1 MRIPRIY
8 QPADI
13 DIGTVIELEAAA
25 AHHLCRVLRLKH
37 QDQIILFNGQG
48 GEYLSSMQLQGKKVF
63 AVAEEYFER
72 NVESKLDIGLWQ
84 GISRGDRMDIS
95 IQKAVELGVRRIVP
109 VICQRTVV
117 NLKHER
123 MEKKLQHWQGVII
136 SACEQSGRTV
146 IPQLEPPIKLHERL
160 AADTAGMK
168 LTMNPEAGVHLGELS
183 PAGDSITLLIGPEGG
198 LTEAEISQA
207 AAGGFQGIKLGPR
220 VLRTETAALA
230 AIAAIQTR
238 WGDF

>member
-13 DIGTVIELEAAA
+13 HIGSSIELDATA
-25 AHHLCRVLRLKH
+25 AHHLSRVLRLKH

-63 AVAEEYFER
+63 AVAEAFIER
-72 NVESKLDIGLWQ
+72 DLESKLDICLWQ
-84 GISRGDRMDIS
+84 GISKGERMDIS
-95 IQKAVELGVRRIVP
+95 IQKAVELGVNRIVP
-109 VICQRTVV
+109 IICQRTVV
-117 NLKHER
+117 NLKQER
-123 MEKKLQHWQGVII
+123 MARKLQHWQGII
-136 SACEQSGRTV
+136 INACEQSGRTV
-146 IPQLEPPIKLHERL
+146 IPVLQPAVKLHEQL
-160 AADTAGMK
+160 AMEIPGMK
-168 LTMNPEAGVHLGELS
+168 LTMDPEAGVRLTELS
-183 PAGDSITLLIGPEGG
+183 PGSDSISLLIGPEGG
-198 LTEAEISQA
+198 LSETEISQA
-207 AAGGFQGIKLGPR
+207 TACGFQGIKLGPR